1 MHLLPREQ
9 DKLLIATVGQL
20 AQRRLARG
28 LVLNRGEA
36 VGLLSFQL
44 HELARDGTYSVAQLM
59 DLGKKMLGRRH
70 VMGRVSA
77 SRQASCHILPKLAR
91 ISSLLASVYKRADSS
106 TFLVTIHDPVCADS
120 VDLELALYG
129 SFLPIPNEDKFPIRE
144 HPAKEDLP
152 GAVVCLKEKIS
163 LTPGRKRILV
173 EVKNL
178 GDRPIQVGSHY
189 HFLEA
194 NAALLF
200 DRELSYGKHLDIV
213 AGMAMRF
220 EPGERKTVP
229 LVEIGGKKNIWG
241 GHGICPGPLDERN
254 RHTVVRERVRELD
267 FAHKKQEIVEEAP
280 SPEVDREVYASIFG
294 PTTGDRMR
302 LGDTSLWIE
311 IEKDYTVY
319 GDECKFG
326 GGKVIR
332 DGMGQASNKS
342 GAEVLDAVI
351 SNAVIIDWSGIYKAD
366 IGIKDGRI
374 HGIGK
379 AGNPDIQDGVDPLM
393 IVGSHTEVIAG
404 EGKIVTAGGLDTHVH
419 YICPQIVEEALSS
432 GLTSV
437 IGGGT
442 GPSAGTNATTV
453 TPSKWYME
461 AMMLATDGLPLNFG
475 FSGKGNDSGEPGLRD
490 IIEAGA
496 MALKVHEDWG
506 STPEVIDR
514 SLNVSDEYDIQ
525 VTIHTDTLN
534 EAGYVESTVDAFK
547 GRTIH
552 TYHTEGAGGGHAPDI
567 IVVCEH
573 PNVLPSSTNPTMPYC
588 KNTLDEHLDMLM
600 VCHHLDRSIPED
612 IAFAD
617 SRIRAET
624 VAAEDVLHDL
634 GAISMMSSDG
644 MAMGRI
650 GEVVARTWRTASKMR
665 DHRGP
670 LEGDEEG
677 RDNTRVKRYIAK
689 YTINPAIT
697 HGVSHIVGQVMPG
710 MLADLVVWDPPY
722 FGARPDMTIKGGM
735 IAYAHVGDA
744 NASIPTVQPLIG
756 RPMYGSEP
764 DAAGFNSVVFV
775 SKASIDNGTIRGY
788 GLRKR
793 PEAVRN
799 CRNISKHDMKWNDY
813 IPRMEVDPE
822 TYEVRADGE
831 LMDVPPAD
839 TLPLTKRLFLF

>member
-28 LVLNRGEA
+28 LALNRGEA

-70 VMGRVSA
+70 VMGRVSVGIVES
-77 SRQASCHILPKLAR
+77 SRLGGGEMGH
-91 ISSLLASVYKRADSS
+91 V

-129 SFLPIPNEDKFPIRE
+129 SFFPIPNEDKFPIRE
-144 HPAKEDLP
+144 HLAKEDLP

-213 AGMAMRF
+213 AGMAVRF

-229 LVEIGGKKNIWG
+229 LVEIGGKKKYL
-241 GHGICPGPLDERN
+241 GHTL
-254 RHTVVRERVRELD
+254 VRERVRELD

-379 AGNPDIQDGVDPLM
+379 AGNPDIQD
-393 IVGSHTEVIAG
+393 VIAG

-442 GPSAGTNATTV
+442 GPSASTNATTV

-475 FSGKGNDSGEPGLRD
+475 FSGKGADSGEASLRD

-506 STPEVIDR
+506 ATPEVIDR

-525 VTIHTDTLN
+525 ITIHTDTLN

-722 FGARPDMTIKGGM
+722 FGARPDMTIKGGI

-744 NASIPTVQPLIG
+744 NASIPTVQPIIG
-756 RPMYGSEP
+756 RSMYGSEP

-775 SKASIDNGTIRGY
+775 SKASIDNGTIKGY